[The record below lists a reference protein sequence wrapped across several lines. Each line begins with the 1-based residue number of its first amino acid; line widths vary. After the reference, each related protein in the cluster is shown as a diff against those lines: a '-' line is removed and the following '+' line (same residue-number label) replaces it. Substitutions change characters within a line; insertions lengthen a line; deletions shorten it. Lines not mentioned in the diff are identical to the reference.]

1 MRLLFLAPF
10 LPDPEAPH
18 GGGAYLGHLLAAL
31 APQAEV
37 GLLAQVGGAEMAR
50 WQPAVAKLAWAKAV
64 PRPLRPRGI
73 ARVAHSLRMA
83 WHWRRLPLLAAK
95 HRVPAYR
102 RAIAEALLAFRP
114 DVALVELAQF
124 LPDLAGVP
132 TVFTD
137 HEGLAPGNA
146 GTGFGSA
153 ADRRDRWLWSRY
165 VADFYPR
172 ANLLQA
178 LTVEDARELGA
189 RLQRPV
195 LVRPPVVA
203 VAEHPTQPG
212 AAAPRA
218 LFLGDYRHQPNATAA
233 ALLARDVL
241 PAIRDALPAAE
252 LWLAGANGDRIAH
265 LAALPGVRCLGYQ
278 ADLAA
283 LFAQVRL
290 LLAPV
295 YSGGGFRMKAL
306 TALAHGLPVVT
317 NALGAR
323 GCDAPGEFRMVAES
337 PAELAAAALVW
348 LRDGAAAARAGA
360 AAHAWV
366 RTNVSAG
373 AVAASQLERVRE
385 LLATPRA

>member
-1 MRLLFLAPF
+1 
-10 LPDPEAPH
+10 
-18 GGGAYLGHLLAAL
+18 
-31 APQAEV
+31 
-37 GLLAQVGGAEMAR
+37 
-50 WQPAVAKLAWAKAV
+50 
-64 PRPLRPRGI
+64 
-73 ARVAHSLRMA
+73 
-83 WHWRRLPLLAAK
+83 
-95 HRVPAYR
+95 
-102 RAIAEALLAFRP
+102 
-114 DVALVELAQF
+114 
-124 LPDLAGVP
+124 
-132 TVFTD
+132 
-137 HEGLAPGNA
+137 
-146 GTGFGSA
+146 
-153 ADRRDRWLWSRY
+153 
-165 VADFYPR
+165 
-172 ANLLQA
+172 
-178 LTVEDARELGA
+178 
-189 RLQRPV
+189 
-195 LVRPPVVA
+195 
-203 VAEHPTQPG
+203 
-212 AAAPRA
+212 
-218 LFLGDYRHQPNATAA
+218 
-233 ALLARDVL
+233 VL
-241 PAIRDALPAAE
+241 PAIRAALPAAE